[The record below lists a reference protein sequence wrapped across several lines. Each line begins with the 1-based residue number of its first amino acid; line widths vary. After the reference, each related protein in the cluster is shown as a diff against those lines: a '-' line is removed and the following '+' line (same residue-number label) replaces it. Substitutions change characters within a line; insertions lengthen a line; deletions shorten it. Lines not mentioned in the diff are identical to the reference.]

1 MKNHNE
7 LRELLPLAA
16 AGALAEHQALAVRQ
30 HVNECAECKEI
41 FERWEQLAGVCAAL
55 PPVPFPDWLTQKT
68 LDRVSQSRQAAEDRR
83 WNCLG
88 FTALAAF
95 SWAMS
100 LLTCSIIRSATGI
113 AFLPLLAFVVLFSG
127 ITAVCAALILR
138 AHLIPS
144 GESI

>member
-16 AGALAEHQALAVRQ
+16 AGALTEHEAAVVGR
-30 HVNECAECKEI
+30 HIGECAECRER
-41 FERWEQLAGVCAAL
+41 FERWEKIARACAAL
-55 PPVPFPDWLTQKT
+55 PRVPVPGWLAEKT
-68 LDRVSQSRQAAEDRR
+68 FFRVRQARQSAEDRR
-83 WNCLG
+83 WRSLV
-88 FTALAAF
+88 FTALGAF

-100 LLTCSIIRSATGI
+100 LLTCSMIHFATGI
-113 AFLPLLAFVVLFSG
+113 RFLPLLAFVILFSG
-127 ITAVCAALILR
+127 ITAVCAAVILR